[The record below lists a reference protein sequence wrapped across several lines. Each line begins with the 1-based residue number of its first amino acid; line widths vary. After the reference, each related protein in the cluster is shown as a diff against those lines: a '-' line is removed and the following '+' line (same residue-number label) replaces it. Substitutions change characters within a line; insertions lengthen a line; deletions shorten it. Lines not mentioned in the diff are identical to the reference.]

1 MSQTKRG
8 PILESLL
15 ESRKWR
21 PSQDGYDKELKEQP
35 DLEPDEGD
43 MYMHRVDPA
52 DPSGDLFETLY
63 VGERPTQY
71 DPLNEENDEE
81 EA

>member
-21 PSQDGYDKELKEQP
+21 PSQDGYDTELEELP
-35 DLEPDEGD
+35 EP
-43 MYMHRVDPA
+43 DPA
-52 DPSGDLFETLY
+52 DPSGDLFEVLY
-63 VGERPTQY
+63 TGDRPTVY
-71 DPLNEENDEE
+71 DPLDEENDKNDKEE
-81 EA
+81 E